1 MIDDSSLA
9 DVQKKLAKE
18 RLKIGADIVLDQF
31 GKNKAEIEKQSK
43 ALSNMIKGTLG
54 DAVPDKLAAQWAKQF
69 YKEIEAGAKKAAGE
83 QEKLNENVS
92 DQCVCVVFFMFKIF
106 PKKSTKLI
114 LR

>member
-1 MIDDSSLA
+1 MNNDYKIRLQAMIDDSSLA

-69 YKEIEAGAKKAAGE
+69 YKEIER
-83 QEKLNENVS
+83 
-92 DQCVCVVFFMFKIF
+92 CV
-106 PKKSTKLI
+106 
-114 LR
+114 